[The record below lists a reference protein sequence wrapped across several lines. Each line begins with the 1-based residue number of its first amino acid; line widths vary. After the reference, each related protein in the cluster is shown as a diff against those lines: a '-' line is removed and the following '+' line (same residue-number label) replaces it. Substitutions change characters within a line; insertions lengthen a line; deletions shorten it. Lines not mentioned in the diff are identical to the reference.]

1 MYCANTH
8 HKAKSTETISHIDK
22 ITEPMTP
29 IISSHPMTSETG
41 DPNHAGTSIFE
52 TFCIASITAAESIFF
67 VLPFTILP
75 SAVWLLFFSPSA
87 RNSIRQFSPSPANS
101 FCKSL
106 LLLIFSRLRGV
117 SRVRF
122 LASASEPPE
131 VMVRQMRLNSELLPK
146 TSRSKE

>member
-1 MYCANTH
+1 ML
-8 HKAKSTETISHIDK
+8 HIDK
-22 ITEPMTP
+22 ITEPITP
-29 IISSHPMTSETG
+29 IISSHPIMSETG
-41 DPNHAGTSIFE
+41 APNHVGTSIFE

-75 SAVWLLFFSPSA
+75 SVVWLLFFSPSA
-87 RNSIRQFSPSPANS
+87 RNSIRQFSPSPASS

-106 LLLIFSRLRGV
+106 LLLISSRPRGV
-117 SRVRF
+117 SLVRF

>member
-1 MYCANTH
+1 
-8 HKAKSTETISHIDK
+8 
-22 ITEPMTP
+22 MTP
-29 IISSHPMTSETG
+29 IIIIHPITSETG

-67 VLPFTILP
+67 VLPFT
-75 SAVWLLFFSPSA
+75 VWLLFFSPSA
-87 RNSIRQFSPSPANS
+87 RNSIRQFSFSPASSSFADSSPASS

-106 LLLIFSRLRGV
+106 LLLISSMPKGV

-122 LASASEPPE
+122 LASASEPPD